1 MTNTGV
7 CRRSAR
13 SNACAPIAKDSV
25 GSSGNSSTCLVS
37 PCDAYAHDSTSACCV
52 RVGMPVDGLPRCT
65 LNSTTGTSAKY
76 ARPRNSC
83 ISDTPG
89 PDVAVNARAPFH
101 AAPITM
107 PMDASSSSACRI
119 A

>member
-1 MTNTGV
+1 MTKIGV
-7 CRRSAR
+7 CSRSAR
-13 SNACAPIAKDSV
+13 SNACAPNVKASV
-25 GSSGNSSTCLVS
+25 GSSGSSITCLVS
-37 PCDAYAHDSTSACCV
+37 PCDAYAHDRRSACCV

-65 LNSTTGTSAKY
+65 SNSTTGISAKY

-83 ISDTPG
+83 ISETPG
-89 PDVAVNARAPFH
+89 PDVVVNARAPFH

-107 PMDASSSSACRI
+107 PIDASSSSACRI